1 MILQVHNLIAW
12 LFSQASIW
20 NPYRRGLCMHIV
32 LLWIILQCCWYYIY
46 IYIYKRMHIK
56 FRPSGN
62 LGVQHYPSIYIFIS
76 LSLSPSETLSGAAC
90 VPLPARPRSKMVS
103 GNFVNTVVPPPG
115 HDPGRVD
122 VNSRRSFGLCLH
134 GEPARPTEF
143 WSGRVVPKRAWRAPD
158 AVPRD
163 RAVNALTDRAGRAG
177 QRVRQLGPRADP
189 SRVGPEPGIRRA
201 GRGSN
206 VTAPAGIPGRCGRCR
221 TRRMSPR
228 ADGWDRIDSSFLRI

>member
-1 MILQVHNLIAW
+1 MIAW

-90 VPLPARPRSKMVS
+90 WPPPARPRSKMVS

-158 AVPRD
+158 AGPGERPYGPC
-163 RAVNALTDRAGRAG
+163 RACGPARAAARAAGRSESGRSGARHPAG
-177 QRVRQLGPRADP
+177 RPRIERNRTGRDSWPVWPMPDPADVTKGR
-189 SRVGPEPGIRRA
+189 RVGQ
-201 GRGSN
+201 N
-206 VTAPAGIPGRCGRCR
+206 
-221 TRRMSPR
+221 
-228 ADGWDRIDSSFLRI
+228 